1 MLIFHLN
8 VVYILLYLDN
18 PVFNP
23 VVGLS
28 FEYSHYSL
36 LLGSYS
42 NIPFSVRSGL
52 IEQCNVAVNDLPS
65 DLGIK
70 TSIYGVATVE
80 QDYKEYKISCK
91 NSYSVTNPITIYIR
105 VSRSTLK
112 GITAYYMKPALF
124 DTTLNTVYDRSSP
137 NCRVSVIKVST
148 NIEEKIGTE
157 SELNDDFLK
166 DYAVYWE
173 GYSFGSIGM
182 RYDFKIDA
190 AGAAQLYINKML
202 VINHLGDNNY
212 EDIAYGNYT
221 LTKGNMFIQVY
232 YSHHVSNLGFLLEYK
247 EGDKEKYISM
257 SNIFY
262 ICPIYDGFVMQYP
275 VVSYI
280 KADVVLNTVVNADAS
295 ISHKEMSVVPNL
307 PNGIFVKEQRIT
319 GNANIDYLP
328 LTNYDISIDKYNFPI
343 YMTVRNSPLPAGLKL
358 TNIIGNTV
366 YEINTSVGKWVEYTL
381 SVEKGDVK
389 HYSVSNLPAGF
400 SFDERS
406 NKISGITREPMAGT
420 AITVTAYSEYE
431 YSSFNVLIKAESK
444 CSERY
449 SMLSFKFD
457 SEEISISNLEL
468 ILTSSEGDF
477 KILGGATVQTPYETS
492 GCYENGEYLVSVHGN
507 GKFTITVFS
516 NGYKLQKIDI
526 GKGGYFNINTS
537 IFI

>member
-1 MLIFHLN
+1 MLIFHLY

-18 PVFNP
+18 PVFDP

-36 LLGSYS
+36 PFESYS

-52 IEQCNVAVNDLPS
+52 IEQCYVGTNDLPS
-65 DLGIK
+65 GLGIK
-70 TSIYGVATVE
+70 TSIYGVATAV
-80 QDYKEYKISCK
+80 QDYKEYKITCK

-105 VSRSTLK
+105 VSRSILK
-112 GITAYYMKPALF
+112 GITAYYLKPTLF

-137 NCRVSVIKVST
+137 NCRVSVIKVAT
-148 NIEEKIGTE
+148 NIEEKISKE

-173 GYSFGSIGM
+173 GYSSGSIGM
-182 RYDFKIDA
+182 RYDFKINA

-202 VINHLGDNNY
+202 VINHLGDNSY

-247 EGDKEKYISM
+247 EGDKEKYMSM
-257 SNIFY
+257 SNNFY

-295 ISHKEMSVVPNL
+295 ILHKKMSVVPDL
-307 PNGIFVKEQRIT
+307 PDGIIVEGQRII
-319 GNANIDYLP
+319 GNAEEGYLP
-328 LTNYDISIDKYNFPI
+328 LTKYDVIIDEHHFPI

-358 TNIIGNTV
+358 KNIIGTIV

-381 SVEKGDVK
+381 GVEKGDVK

-431 YSSFNVLIKAESK
+431 YSSYNVLIKAQSK
-444 CSERY
+444 CSEGN

-457 SEEISISNLEL
+457 SEEISISNLDL
-468 ILTSSEGDF
+468 ILTGSDGDF
-477 KILGGATVQTPYETS
+477 KILGDATVQTPYETS
-492 GCYENGEYLVSVHGN
+492 RCYENGEYLVSVHGN

-516 NGYKLQKIDI
+516 NGYKLQKIDV